1 MKPLE
6 LLPAIDIKNG
16 KVIQLSS
23 AVSGS
28 NTVMVEPLE
37 VIQRF
42 SSAGSKWIHLVDL
55 DAAYGT
61 GENAKL
67 IKHLVQMSQVDIQLS
82 GGIANQ
88 KSLDVALDTS
98 AKRVNIST
106 AGLEDIDWIEN
117 VIEKYRE
124 RVCVG
129 LDVTNGSLIAR
140 GSGKVIGDLDHFI
153 SVLNEAGCSRII
165 VTDNSTDGALVGPN
179 FQLLEQVIN
188 QSSAEIVASGGVSNL
203 SDLQQLRKMGLAGAI
218 VGKALYVGQF
228 SIEEALDTCYK

>member
-16 KVIQLSS
+16 KVIQFSS

-28 NTVMVEPLE
+28 STVMVEPLE

-88 KSLDVALDTS
+88 KSLDAALATS

-106 AGLEDIDWIEN
+106 AGLEDIDWTKN

-179 FQLLEQVIN
+179 FQLLEQVIS
-188 QSSAEIVASGGVSNL
+188 QSSAEVVASGGVSNL

>member
-28 NTVMVEPLE
+28 TTVMVEPLE

-88 KSLDVALDTS
+88 KSLDAALATS

-106 AGLEDIDWIEN
+106 AGLEDIDWIKN

-153 SVLNEAGCSRII
+153 SVLNKAGCSRII

-179 FQLLEQVIN
+179 FQLLEQVIS

>member
-28 NTVMVEPLE
+28 STVMVEPLE

-88 KSLDVALDTS
+88 KSLDVALATT

-106 AGLEDIDWIEN
+106 AGLEDIDWIKN

-129 LDVTNGSLIAR
+129 LDVTQGSLIAR

>member
-28 NTVMVEPLE
+28 STVMVEPLE

-61 GENAKL
+61 GNNTKL
-67 IKHLVQMSQVDIQLS
+67 IQQLVQMSQVNIQLS
-82 GGIANQ
+82 GGIVNQ
-88 KSLDVALDTS
+88 KSLDIALASS

-106 AGLEDIDWIEN
+106 SGLEDIDWIEN
-117 VIEKYRE
+117 VIKKYRE

-129 LDVTNGSLIAR
+129 LDVSHGSLIAR
-140 GSGKVIGDLDHFI
+140 GSGKVIGDVDHVI

-165 VTDNSTDGALVGPN
+165 VTDNSTDGTLVGPN
-179 FQLLEQVIN
+179 FQLLEQVIS
-188 QSSAEIVASGGVSNL
+188 QTSAEVVASGGVSDL

-218 VGKALYVGQF
+218 VGKALYVGKF

>member
-28 NTVMVEPLE
+28 STVMVEPLE

-42 SSAGSKWIHLVDL
+42 SSVGSKWIHLVDL

-88 KSLDVALDTS
+88 KSLDAALATT

-106 AGLEDIDWIEN
+106 AGLEDIDWIKN

-129 LDVTNGSLIAR
+129 LDVTHGSLVAR
-140 GSGKVIGDLDHFI
+140 GSGKVIGDLGYFI

-179 FQLLEQVIN
+179 FQLLEQVIS
-188 QSSAEIVASGGVSNL
+188 QSSAEVVASGGVSNL
-203 SDLQQLRKMGLAGAI
+203 YDLRQLRKMGLAGAI

>member
-28 NTVMVEPLE
+28 TTVMVEPLE
-37 VIQRF
+37 IIQRF

-88 KSLDVALDTS
+88 KSLDAALATS

-106 AGLEDIDWIEN
+106 AGLEDIDWIKN

-129 LDVTNGSLIAR
+129 LDVTQGSLIAR

-179 FQLLEQVIN
+179 FQLLEQVIS

>member
-88 KSLDVALDTS
+88 KSLDAALATS

-106 AGLEDIDWIEN
+106 AGLEDIDWIKN

-129 LDVTNGSLIAR
+129 LDVSNGSLIAR

>member
-23 AVSGS
+23 AVSRS

-88 KSLDVALDTS
+88 KSLDAALATS

-106 AGLEDIDWIEN
+106 AGLEDIDWIKN

-179 FQLLEQVIN
+179 FQLLEQVIS

>member
-106 AGLEDIDWIEN
+106 AGLEDIDWIKN

-179 FQLLEQVIN
+179 FQLLEQVIS

>member
-28 NTVMVEPLE
+28 TTVMVEPLE

-88 KSLDVALDTS
+88 KSLDAALDTS

-106 AGLEDIDWIEN
+106 AGLEDIDWIKN

-129 LDVTNGSLIAR
+129 LDVSNGSLIAR

>member
-16 KVIQLSS
+16 KVTQLSS
-23 AVSGS
+23 AVSGA

-61 GENAKL
+61 GENTELMKE
-67 IKHLVQMSQVDIQLS
+67 LVQMSQINIQLS
-82 GGIANQ
+82 GGIVNQ
-88 KSLDVALDTS
+88 KSLDTALATS
-98 AKRVNIST
+98 AKRINIST
-106 AGLEDIDWIEN
+106 AGLADIDWIKS
-117 VIEKYRE
+117 VIKKYRE
-124 RVCVG
+124 RICVG
-129 LDVTNGSLIAR
+129 LDVHQDSLVAR
-140 GSGKVIGDLDHFI
+140 GSGKVIGDLEQFI
-153 SVLNEAGCSRII
+153 SVLNEAGCSRVI

-179 FQLLEQVIN
+179 FQLLERVIN
-188 QSSAEIVASGGVSNL
+188 QTTAEVIASGGVSDL
-203 SDLQQLRKMGLAGAI
+203 SHLQQLRKMGLAAVI

>member
-6 LLPAIDIKNG
+6 LLPAVDIKNG
-16 KVIQLSS
+16 KVTQLSS

-28 NTVMVEPLE
+28 NSVMVEPLE

-61 GENAKL
+61 GDNTNL
-67 IKHLVQMSQVDIQLS
+67 IKQLVSTSPVNIQLS
-82 GGIANQ
+82 GGIVNQ
-88 KSLDVALDTS
+88 RSLDTALASS

-106 AGLEDIDWIEN
+106 AGLEDIDWIKSVMKN
-117 VIEKYRE
+117 YRE

-129 LDVTNGSLIAR
+129 LDVSNGSLIAR
-140 GSGKVIGDLDHFI
+140 GSGKVIGDLDNFI
-153 SVLNEAGCSRII
+153 SVLNEAGCLRII
-165 VTDNSTDGALVGPN
+165 VTDNLTDGALVGPN
-179 FQLLEQVIN
+179 FQLLEQVIS
-188 QSSAEIVASGGVSNL
+188 QTSAEVIASGGVSDL
-203 SDLQQLRKMGLAGAI
+203 SHLQQLRKMGLAAAI

>member
-28 NTVMVEPLE
+28 TTVMVEPLE

-106 AGLEDIDWIEN
+106 AGLEDIDWIKN

-188 QSSAEIVASGGVSNL
+188 QSSAEVVASGGVSNL

>member
-28 NTVMVEPLE
+28 TTVMVEPLE

-88 KSLDVALDTS
+88 KSLDAALATS

-106 AGLEDIDWIEN
+106 AGLEDIDWIKN

>member
-88 KSLDVALDTS
+88 KSLDAALATS

>member
-28 NTVMVEPLE
+28 TTVMVEPLE

-88 KSLDVALDTS
+88 KSLDAALATS

-106 AGLEDIDWIEN
+106 AGLEDIDWTKN

-179 FQLLEQVIN
+179 FQLLEQVIS

>member
-28 NTVMVEPLE
+28 STVMVEPLE

-42 SSAGSKWIHLVDL
+42 SSVGSKWIHLVDL

-88 KSLDVALDTS
+88 KSFDAALATS

-106 AGLEDIDWIEN
+106 AGLEDIDWIKN

-129 LDVTNGSLIAR
+129 LDVTQGSLIAR

>member
-28 NTVMVEPLE
+28 TTVMVEPLE

-88 KSLDVALDTS
+88 KSLDAALATS

-106 AGLEDIDWIEN
+106 AGLEDIDWIKN

-179 FQLLEQVIN
+179 FQLLEQVIS

>member
-28 NTVMVEPLE
+28 STVMVEPLE

-88 KSLDVALDTS
+88 KSLDAALATT

-106 AGLEDIDWIEN
+106 AGLEDIDWIKN

-129 LDVTNGSLIAR
+129 LDVTHGSLVAR

>member
-88 KSLDVALDTS
+88 KSLDAALATT

-106 AGLEDIDWIEN
+106 AGLEDIDWIKN

-129 LDVTNGSLIAR
+129 LDVTHGSLVAR

-179 FQLLEQVIN
+179 FQLLEQVIS

>member
-1 MKPLE
+1 
-6 LLPAIDIKNG
+6 
-16 KVIQLSS
+16 
-23 AVSGS
+23 
-28 NTVMVEPLE
+28 
-37 VIQRF
+37 
-42 SSAGSKWIHLVDL
+42 
-55 DAAYGT
+55 
-61 GENAKL
+61 
-67 IKHLVQMSQVDIQLS
+67 MSQVDIQLS

-88 KSLDVALDTS
+88 KSLDAALATS

>member
-28 NTVMVEPLE
+28 TTVMVEPLE

-88 KSLDVALDTS
+88 KSLDAALATT

-106 AGLEDIDWIEN
+106 AGLEDIDWIKN

-129 LDVTNGSLIAR
+129 LDVTQGSLIAR

-179 FQLLEQVIN
+179 FQLLEQVIS

>member
-28 NTVMVEPLE
+28 TTVMVEPLE

-88 KSLDVALDTS
+88 KSLDAALATS
-98 AKRVNIST
+98 ANRVNIST
-106 AGLEDIDWIEN
+106 AGLEDIDWIKN

-129 LDVTNGSLIAR
+129 LDVTQGSLIAR

-179 FQLLEQVIN
+179 FQLLEQVIS
-188 QSSAEIVASGGVSNL
+188 QSSAEVVASGGVSNL

>member
-28 NTVMVEPLE
+28 STVMVEPLE

-42 SSAGSKWIHLVDL
+42 SSVGSKWIHLVDL

-88 KSLDVALDTS
+88 KSLDAALATT

-106 AGLEDIDWIEN
+106 AGLEDIDWIKN

-129 LDVTNGSLIAR
+129 LDVTHGSLVAR
-140 GSGKVIGDLDHFI
+140 GSGKVIGDLGYFI

-165 VTDNSTDGALVGPN
+165 VTDNSTDGALIGPN

>member
-28 NTVMVEPLE
+28 STVMVEPLE

-42 SSAGSKWIHLVDL
+42 SSVGSKWIHLVDL

-88 KSLDVALDTS
+88 KRLDAALATT

-106 AGLEDIDWIEN
+106 AGLEDIDWIKN

-129 LDVTNGSLIAR
+129 LDVTHGSLVAR
-140 GSGKVIGDLDHFI
+140 GSGKVIGDLGYFI

>member
-6 LLPAIDIKNG
+6 LLPAIDIKNA

-28 NTVMVEPLE
+28 TTVMVEPLE

-88 KSLDVALDTS
+88 KSLDAALATS

-106 AGLEDIDWIEN
+106 AGLEDIDWIKN

-179 FQLLEQVIN
+179 FQLLEQVIS

-203 SDLQQLRKMGLAGAI
+203 SDLKQLRKMGLAGAI

>member
-1 MKPLE
+1 MKTLE

-28 NTVMVEPLE
+28 TTVMVEPLE

-67 IKHLVQMSQVDIQLS
+67 IRHLVQMSQVDIQLS

-88 KSLDVALDTS
+88 KSLDAALDTS

-106 AGLEDIDWIEN
+106 AGLEDIDWIKN
-117 VIEKYRE
+117 VIEKDRE

-179 FQLLEQVIN
+179 FQLLEQVIS

>member
-28 NTVMVEPLE
+28 STVMVEPLE

-88 KSLDVALDTS
+88 KSLDAALATT

-106 AGLEDIDWIEN
+106 AGLEDIDWIKN

-129 LDVTNGSLIAR
+129 LDVTHGSLVAR
-140 GSGKVIGDLDHFI
+140 GSGKVIGDLGYFI

-179 FQLLEQVIN
+179 FQLLEQVIS

>member
-28 NTVMVEPLE
+28 STVMVEPLE

-88 KSLDVALDTS
+88 KRLDAALDTS

-106 AGLEDIDWIEN
+106 AGLEDIDWIKN

-165 VTDNSTDGALVGPN
+165 VTDNSTDGTLVGPN
-179 FQLLEQVIN
+179 FQLLEQVIS
-188 QSSAEIVASGGVSNL
+188 QTSAEIVASGGVSNL

>member
-28 NTVMVEPLE
+28 STVMVEPLE

-42 SSAGSKWIHLVDL
+42 SSVGSKWIHLVDL

-88 KSLDVALDTS
+88 KSFDAALATS

-106 AGLEDIDWIEN
+106 AGLEDIDWIKN

-129 LDVTNGSLIAR
+129 LDVTHGSLVAR
-140 GSGKVIGDLDHFI
+140 GSGKVIGDLGYFI

-179 FQLLEQVIN
+179 FQLLEQVIS

>member
-88 KSLDVALDTS
+88 KSLDAALDTS

-106 AGLEDIDWIEN
+106 AGLEDIDWIKN

-129 LDVTNGSLIAR
+129 LDVTHGSLVAR
-140 GSGKVIGDLDHFI
+140 GSGKVIGDLGYFI

-179 FQLLEQVIN
+179 FQLLEQVIS

>member
-28 NTVMVEPLE
+28 STVMVEPLE

-88 KSLDVALDTS
+88 KSLDAALATS

-106 AGLEDIDWIEN
+106 AGLEDIDWTKN

-129 LDVTNGSLIAR
+129 LDVSNGSLIAR

-179 FQLLEQVIN
+179 FQLLEQVIS

>member
-28 NTVMVEPLE
+28 TTVMVEPLE

-106 AGLEDIDWIEN
+106 AGLEDIDWIKN

-179 FQLLEQVIN
+179 FQLLEQVIS
-188 QSSAEIVASGGVSNL
+188 QSSAEVVASGGVSNL
-203 SDLQQLRKMGLAGAI
+203 SDLKQLRKMGLAGAI

>member
-28 NTVMVEPLE
+28 TTVMVEPLE

-88 KSLDVALDTS
+88 KSLDVALATT

-106 AGLEDIDWIEN
+106 AGLEDIDWIKN

-140 GSGKVIGDLDHFI
+140 GSGTVIGDLDHFI

-179 FQLLEQVIN
+179 FQLLEQVIS
-188 QSSAEIVASGGVSNL
+188 QSSSEIVASGGVSNL

>member
-42 SSAGSKWIHLVDL
+42 ISAGSKWIHLVDL

-88 KSLDVALDTS
+88 KSLDAALDTS

-106 AGLEDIDWIEN
+106 AGLEDIDWIKN

-153 SVLNEAGCSRII
+153 SALNEAGCLRII

-179 FQLLEQVIN
+179 FQLLEQVIS

>member
-28 NTVMVEPLE
+28 STVMVEPLE

-88 KSLDVALDTS
+88 KSLDAALATS
-98 AKRVNIST
+98 AKRVNNST
-106 AGLEDIDWIEN
+106 AGLEDIDWIKN

-129 LDVTNGSLIAR
+129 LDVTQGSLIAR

-179 FQLLEQVIN
+179 FQLLEQVIS

-203 SDLQQLRKMGLAGAI
+203 SDLKQLRKMGLAGAI

>member
-28 NTVMVEPLE
+28 STVMVEPLE

-88 KSLDVALDTS
+88 KRLDAALDTS

-106 AGLEDIDWIEN
+106 AGLEDIDWIKN

-179 FQLLEQVIN
+179 FQLLEQVIS
-188 QSSAEIVASGGVSNL
+188 QSSAEVVASGGVSNL
-203 SDLQQLRKMGLAGAI
+203 SDLQQLRKMGLAAAI

>member
-28 NTVMVEPLE
+28 STVMVEPLE

-88 KSLDVALDTS
+88 KSLDAALATS

-106 AGLEDIDWIEN
+106 AGLEDIDWIKN

-140 GSGKVIGDLDHFI
+140 GSGTVIGDLDHFI

-179 FQLLEQVIN
+179 FKLLKQVIS

>member
-28 NTVMVEPLE
+28 TTVMVEPLE

-88 KSLDVALDTS
+88 KSLDAALATT

-106 AGLEDIDWIEN
+106 AGLEDIDWIKN

-179 FQLLEQVIN
+179 FQLLEQVIS
-188 QSSAEIVASGGVSNL
+188 QSSAEVVASGGVSNL